1 MANPALTG
9 FRTQELAKLLKLS
22 PRTLARWRAEGSGP
36 PYCRLG
42 RDAFYPE
49 SSVLE
54 WLDRRQVLNRADE
67 LIRLESEGS
76 F

>member
-67 LIRLESEGS
+67 LTQFESEGS

>member
-1 MANPALTG
+1 MANPVVTG
-9 FRTQELAKLLKLS
+9 FRTKELAILLKLS
-22 PRTLARWRAEGSGP
+22 PRTLARWRAEGNGP

-54 WLDRRQVLNRADE
+54 WLERRQVLNRADE
-67 LIRLESEGS
+67 LNRILSRRSL
-76 F
+76 